1 MSRVIPV
8 YQKLGH
14 GHLSNPKSKV
24 TKYPLYV
31 AIDVHYGDFSWI
43 SVKIE
48 RLDAGKIYAKRVKTR
63 KKCGLAR
70 LALPWSCLGQRLG
83 VERWVLM
90 CGAVIFRKF
99 RVFLTRAR
107 RAAIA
112 FSSKYHQSCK
122 FWTQRI
128 QMEVQ
133 LMNRTENAG
142 QNASKIIENGQ
153 KLCENDEEYSETMQ
167 NRSRH
172 VLGCWSGVY
181 QLIRPLRID
190 PT

>member
-1 MSRVIPV
+1 MSGVIPV

-14 GHLSNPKSKV
+14 GNLSNPKSKV

-48 RLDAGKIYAKRVKTR
+48 RLDAGKICAKRVKTR
-63 KKCGLAR
+63 KKCVLDGV
-70 LALPWSCLGQRLG
+70 ALPWNCLRQRLG
-83 VERWVLM
+83 VERAVLM

-99 RVFLTRAR
+99 RVFLTRAC

-112 FSSKYHQSCK
+112 FSSKCIQSWKCG
-122 FWTQRI
+122 TQRI

-133 LMNRTENAG
+133 LMNRIENAG
-142 QNASKIIENGQ
+142 QNVSKIIENDQ
-153 KLCENDEEYSETMQ
+153 KSCENDEKCHETIQ

-172 VLGCWSGVY
+172 VGGCWSGVY
-181 QLIRPLRID
+181 HLIRPLRID